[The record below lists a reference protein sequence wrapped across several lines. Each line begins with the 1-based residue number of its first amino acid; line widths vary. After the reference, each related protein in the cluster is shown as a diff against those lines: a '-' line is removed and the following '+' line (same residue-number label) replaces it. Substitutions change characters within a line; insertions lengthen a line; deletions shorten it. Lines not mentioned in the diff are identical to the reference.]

1 MRAEHGTAARY
12 ASPCRCD
19 DCKAGHA
26 RETRERRRRRAYGQ
40 AAGTD
45 IVSAQPAVILIRYF
59 CETLGVSSERFAV
72 VTGIS
77 VDTVKDLRAGARS
90 RVTRRVS
97 DAILGVDGAA
107 LLEAQS
113 ERRRPAAPYREYIMR
128 LGAAGWSQ
136 RRLGR
141 MTDADLSCARPG
153 RKYISV
159 RVARQLETLFTEIG
173 DKLGPDRE
181 SARRLQARGWQP
193 PAGYDASWRELVAD
207 AMYKDLDM

>member
-45 IVSAQPAVILIRYF
+45 IVPARPTVILVRYY
-59 CETLGVSSERFAV
+59 CVKLGVSTERFAV
-72 VTGIS
+72 VAGIS
-77 VDTVKDLRAGARS
+77 VDTVKELRIGKRKT
-90 RVTRRVS
+90 VTRRVA
-97 DAILGVDGAA
+97 DAVREVDSVA
-107 LLEAQS
+107 LLLSQS
-113 ERRRPAAPYREYIMR
+113 ERRRPAAPYREYVMR

-136 RRLGR
+136 RRLQAMAGV
-141 MTDADLSCARPG
+141 DLGCARK
-153 RKYISV
+153 RQSYITV
-159 RVARQLETLFTEIG
+159 RVADALEELFADIG
-173 DKLGPDRE
+173 DRLGPDRE
-181 SARRLQARGWQP
+181 SARRLQARGWKP
-193 PAGYDASWRELVAD
+193 PAAYEHSWRDLIAD